1 MWSTIERTVGT
12 TRLDSPLESCLDDL
26 LANPPVSQV
35 LGYVVDPRDSR
46 LDDQQDNHVDSHRES
61 LLDSLHEGAIWST
74 SG

>member
-1 MWSTIERTVGT
+1 MWSTIERTVVETQSGQPT
-12 TRLDSPLESCLDDL
+12 AELSGRLTGE
-26 LANPPVSQV
+26 QV

-46 LDDQQDNHVDSHRES
+46 LDDQQDSHVDSHRES